1 MGLLSYDRTNK
12 QRDKQRLQL
21 LYEYIAWEPSA
32 AQFTKSYPRQLPAL
46 IRF

>member
-21 LYEYIAWEPSA
+21 YVYIAWEPSA
-32 AQFTKSYPRQLPAL
+32 AQFAKSYPRQLPAL